1 MASDSAP
8 SGGSSSSSLTG
19 VSSSTPWLVIL
30 AFTAS
35 LGCLGGAIAIVITSD
50 GKSSSAWLPVSFVE
64 PSVLLAIL
72 SGVFNACQTLALT
85 GGVAIVWWRAAQK
98 ETSWSALHY
107 IWNKGE
113 WKLNRLWD
121 AIRLDDGGWEWDVI
135 RVMLAFALVV
145 AASVA
150 SNPLLQ
156 QASKAVAEDNR
167 RQETWRW
174 QVQPRIKDGW
184 VGTAE
189 SSLATNLSASAE
201 LQAVA
206 AAWWLNEAIPTFW
219 ADRFQSPGSRGGNA
233 GRDLCRDL
241 CRAEVPGA
249 GVQVNC
255 SQKSAFVDLTAA
267 ENANATLFNISFH
280 RFVDRAQNRTPVLRM
295 QVLYSSAVDSSC
307 NATISVDTCDFRSF
321 KVAYPIVID
330 YSGGW
335 LDHRRP
341 VGALEPQPSLSD
353 SIDLKDGLA
362 AGPLAG
368 LHWIVHHHLAAS
380 AQLSHTEPGSYLV
393 NPVGPMAT
401 MFMKKVPDELSHLGA
416 CAFEWK
422 NATRHLLLDIHDFML
437 RMAAAS
443 SAGSKV
449 IYADV
454 DITQYDGI
462 IIYRSKREYL
472 WPAVAIMAATV
483 LSTASLLLGFWHLD
497 REVTLSPLET
507 ALAIRNGMTPFDTTH
522 LEGDKLVEDNK
533 PVEADKL
540 VRDNRRERIQLVK
553 RSGRGETAESGV
565 TPSVKAG

>member
-1 MASDSAP
+1 MASPAP
-8 SGGSSSSSLTG
+8 LGGSSSSSLTKA
-19 VSSSTPWLVIL
+19 STPWPVIL
-30 AFTAS
+30 ACIAS

-50 GKSSSAWLPVSFVE
+50 GKSSSDWLPASFVG

-156 QASKAVAEDNR
+156 QASKAVAEDR
-167 RQETWRW
+167 RRWERWQW

-206 AAWWLNEAIPTFW
+206 AAWWLNEAIPSFW
-219 ADRFQSPGSRGGNA
+219 ADQSESPGSRSGNT
-233 GRDLCRDL
+233 GKSLCPDLCHAD
-241 CRAEVPGA
+241 VPGA
-249 GVQVNC
+249 GVQVSC
-255 SQKSAFVDLTAA
+255 TTKSTFVDLTAA
-267 ENANATLFNISFH
+267 ENSNATLFNISFH
-280 RFVDRAQNRTPVLRM
+280 RFVDRAENRTPVLRM

-321 KVAYPIVID
+321 KVTYPIVID

-335 LDHRRP
+335 FDRRHRVR
-341 VGALEPQPSLSD
+341 ALEPQPSLSD

-380 AQLSHTEPGSYLV
+380 AQLSRDTEPGGYLV
-393 NPVGPMAT
+393 NPIGPMAT
-401 MFMKKVPDELSHLGA
+401 LFMKRVPDELSHLGA

-422 NATRHLLLDIHDFML
+422 NATRNLVLDIHDFML
-437 RMAAAS
+437 RMAAAP
-443 SAGSKV
+443 SAG
-449 IYADV
+449 
-454 DITQYDGI
+454 
-462 IIYRSKREYL
+462 
-472 WPAVAIMAATV
+472 
-483 LSTASLLLGFWHLD
+483 
-497 REVTLSPLET
+497 
-507 ALAIRNGMTPFDTTH
+507 
-522 LEGDKLVEDNK
+522 
-533 PVEADKL
+533 
-540 VRDNRRERIQLVK
+540 
-553 RSGRGETAESGV
+553 
-565 TPSVKAG
+565 